1 MTLPIEIEI
10 WQGDIA
16 ELEVDAVIIPANESL
31 FMTAPVAAA
40 VKLRSGNEVET
51 EAVAQGPVPAG
62 SAVVT
67 GGGRLAAPYVIHTV
81 GVGHDLQRDPGQLRR
96 ALDAALDAVEHLSLR
111 RIAVGPI
118 GVERGVFPAGEA
130 AEILL
135 DAIVQRAERGAETP
149 ESVVV
154 AVTHS
159 DELAEYLAA
168 LEAVTTRATAALPP
182 AESA

>member
-10 WQGDIA
+10 WQGEIA

-31 FMTAPVAAA
+31 FMTAPVAAS
-40 VKLRSGNEVET
+40 VKRYAGNEVET

-67 GGGRLAAPYVIHTV
+67 GGGRLAAPYLIHTV
-81 GVGHDLQRDPGQLRR
+81 GVGHDLRRDAKQLRR
-96 ALDAALDAVEHLSLR
+96 ALDAALDAVEHLSLQ

-118 GVERGVFPAGEA
+118 GVERGVFPTAEA
-130 AEILL
+130 AEILI
-135 DAIVQRAERGAETP
+135 DTIFGRAERGAETP

-159 DELAEYLAA
+159 DELAEYVAA
-168 LEAVTTRATAALPP
+168 LETVTTRATALPP

>member
-10 WQGDIA
+10 WQGEIA
-16 ELEVDAVIIPANESL
+16 ELEVDAVVIPANESL

-40 VKLRSGNEVET
+40 VKRYAGDEVET

-67 GGGRLAAPYVIHTV
+67 SGGRLAAPYVIHAV
-81 GVGHDLQRDPGQLRR
+81 GVGHDLRHDPEQLRR
-96 ALDAALDAVEHLSLR
+96 AIDAALDAADHLSLR
-111 RIAVGPI
+111 RIAVGTI
-118 GVERGVFPAGEA
+118 GVERGVFTPAEA

-135 DAIVQRAERGAETP
+135 EAIVDRAEAGSETP

-159 DELAEYLAA
+159 QELSDYLAA
-168 LEAVTTRATAALPP
+168 LETVATRAAALPP

>member
-10 WQGDIA
+10 WQGEIA

-31 FMTAPVAAA
+31 FMTAPVAAS
-40 VKLRSGNEVET
+40 VKRHAGNEVET
-51 EAVAQGPVPAG
+51 EAVAQGPVMAG
-62 SAVVT
+62 RAVVT
-67 GGGRLAAPYVIHTV
+67 GGGRLAAPYVIHAV
-81 GVGHDLQRDPGQLRR
+81 GVGHDLRRDPKQLRR
-96 ALDAALDAVEHLSLR
+96 ALEAALDAADHLSLR

-118 GVERGVFPAGEA
+118 GVERGVFPAAQA

-135 DAIVQRAERGAETP
+135 DTIVERAERGGSVP

-154 AVTHS
+154 AVTRS

-168 LEAVTTRATAALPP
+168 LEAATTHAAALPP

>member
-10 WQGDIA
+10 WQGELA
-16 ELEVDAVIIPANESL
+16 ELEVDAVVIPANESL
-31 FMTAPVAAA
+31 FMTAPVAAS
-40 VKLRSGNEVET
+40 VKRYAGNEVET
-51 EAVAQGPVPAG
+51 EAVARAPVPAG

-67 GGGRLAAPYVIHTV
+67 GGGRLPAPYVIHAV
-81 GVGHDLQRDPGQLRR
+81 GVGHDLRRDPDQLRR
-96 ALDAALDAVEHLSLR
+96 ALDAALDAVGHLSLR

-118 GVERGVFPAGEA
+118 GVERGVFHTAEA

-135 DAIVQRAERGAETP
+135 DAIVDRAERGGDGP

-159 DELAEYLAA
+159 DELAYYLAA
-168 LEAVTTRATAALPP
+168 LEAATTRAAALPP

>member
-1 MTLPIEIEI
+1 MTLPIDIEI
-10 WQGDIA
+10 WQGEIA

-40 VKLRSGNEVET
+40 VKRHAGDGVET
-51 EAVAQGPVPAG
+51 EAVAQGPVQAG

-67 GGGRLAAPYVIHTV
+67 GGGRLAAPYVIHAV
-81 GVGHDLQRDPGQLRR
+81 GVGHDLQHDPARLRR
-96 ALDAALDAVEHLSLR
+96 AVDAALDAVDHLSLR

-118 GVERGVFPAGEA
+118 GVERGVFTSSEA

-135 DAIVQRAERGAETP
+135 ERIIDRAEGGSGTP

-154 AVTHS
+154 AVTRNE
-159 DELAEYLAA
+159 ELAEYQAA
-168 LEAVTTRATAALPP
+168 LEGLVTRAAALPLD
-182 AESA
+182 ESA

>member
-10 WQGDIA
+10 WQGEVA
-16 ELEVDAVIIPANESL
+16 ELEVDAVIVPANESL

-40 VKLRSGNEVET
+40 VKRRGGNQVET

-67 GGGRLAAPYVIHTV
+67 GGGQLAAPYVIHVV
-81 GVGHDLQRDPGQLRR
+81 GVGHDLRRDPDQLRR
-96 ALDAALDAVEHLSLR
+96 AIDAALDAAGHLSLR
-111 RIAVGPI
+111 RIALGPI
-118 GVERGVFPAGEA
+118 GVERGVFPAAEA

-135 DAIVQRAERGAETP
+135 GAIADRADSGGWTP

-154 AVTHS
+154 AVTHAN
-159 DELAEYLAA
+159 ELAEYQAA
-168 LEAVTTRATAALPP
+168 LEAVATRAAALPP

>member
-10 WQGDIA
+10 WRGEIA
-16 ELEVDAVIIPANESL
+16 ELEVDAVIVPANESL

-40 VKLRSGNEVET
+40 VKRRGGNEIET
-51 EAVAQGPVPAG
+51 EAVAQGPIAAG
-62 SAVVT
+62 RAIVT
-67 GGGRLAAPYVIHTV
+67 GGGRLAAPYVIHAV
-81 GVGHDLQRDPGQLRR
+81 GVGHDLRRDPARLRS
-96 ALDAALDAVEHLSLR
+96 ALEAALDAVGHLSLR

-118 GVERGVFPAGEA
+118 GVERGVFPAAEA

-135 DAIVQRAERGAETP
+135 AAIVDRAEAGEWAP

-154 AVTHS
+154 AVTHP
-159 DELAEYLAA
+159 DELADYQAA
-168 LEAVTTRATAALPP
+168 LEALATRAAALPP

>member
-10 WQGDIA
+10 WQGEIA
-16 ELEVDAVIIPANESL
+16 ELEVDAVVIPANESL
-31 FMTAPVAAA
+31 FMTAPVAAS
-40 VKLRSGNEVET
+40 VKRRAGAEVET
-51 EAVAQGPVPAG
+51 EAVARAPVPAG
-62 SAVVT
+62 SALVT
-67 GGGRLAAPYVIHTV
+67 GGGRLAAPYVIHAV
-81 GVGHDLQRDPGQLRR
+81 GVGHDLQRDPKQLRR
-96 ALDAALDAVEHLSLR
+96 ALEAALDAAEHLSLR

-118 GVERGVFPAGEA
+118 GVERGVFPAAEA

-135 DAIVQRAERGAETP
+135 EAIVDRAERGEETP

-168 LEAVTTRATAALPP
+168 LETVTTRAAALPP

>member
-1 MTLPIEIEI
+1 MALPIEIEV
-10 WQGDIA
+10 WKGEIA
-16 ELEVDAVIIPANESL
+16 ELEVDAVVIPANESL
-31 FMTAPVAAA
+31 FMTAPVAAS
-40 VKLRSGNEVET
+40 VKLRAGNEVET

-67 GGGRLAAPYVIHTV
+67 GGGRLATPYVIHAV
-81 GVGHDLQRDPGQLRR
+81 GVGHDLQRDPEQLRR
-96 ALDAALDAVEHLSLR
+96 AIESALDAVDHLSLR

-118 GVERGVFPAGEA
+118 GVERGVFPASEA

-135 DAIVQRAERGAETP
+135 DALVGHAERGGP
-149 ESVVV
+149 VESVVV

-159 DELAEYLAA
+159 DELTGYQAA
-168 LEAVTTRATAALPP
+168 LDAITIVVPALPP

>member
-67 GGGRLAAPYVIHTV
+67 GGGRLAAPYVIHAV

-96 ALDAALDAVEHLSLR
+96 AVGAAPDAGRHPSPRPLSAGPRGGGR
-111 RIAVGPI
+111 RAIPA
-118 GVERGVFPAGEA
+118 RG
-130 AEILL
+130 
-135 DAIVQRAERGAETP
+135 
-149 ESVVV
+149 
-154 AVTHS
+154 
-159 DELAEYLAA
+159 
-168 LEAVTTRATAALPP
+168 
-182 AESA
+182 

>member
-10 WQGDIA
+10 WQGEIV

-31 FMTAPVAAA
+31 FMTAPVAAT
-40 VKLRSGNEVET
+40 VKLRAGNEVET

-67 GGGRLAAPYVIHTV
+67 GGGRLAVPYVIHAV
-81 GVGHDLQRDPGQLRR
+81 GVGHDLQRDPAQLRR

-111 RIAVGPI
+111 RIAIGPI
-118 GVERGVFPAGEA
+118 GVERGVFPPGEA

-135 DAIVQRAERGAETP
+135 GAIFERAERGAETP

-168 LEAVTTRATAALPP
+168 LEAATARAAALPP